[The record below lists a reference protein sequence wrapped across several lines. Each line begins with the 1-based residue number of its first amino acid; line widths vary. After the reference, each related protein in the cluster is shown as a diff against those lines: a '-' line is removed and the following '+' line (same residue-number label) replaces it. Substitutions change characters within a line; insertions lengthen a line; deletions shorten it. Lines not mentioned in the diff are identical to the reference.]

1 MKILWNVKGGSSPL
15 SRGIRQR
22 HTMGVRHPGI
32 IPALAGNTP
41 RRPSLP
47 GRSWDHPRSR
57 GEYNGLAGIDS
68 YRSGSSPLS
77 RGILCM
83 GAVHILCRRIIP
95 ALAGNTWVAESL
107 ARTWAD
113 HPRSRGEYYVDLRL
127 HICRDGSSPLSRGI
141 PFRNGTERG
150 ARRIIPALAG
160 NTTPQEPHTSIP
172 RDHPRSRGEYFVTST
187 FASPAKGS
195 SPLSRGIQSR
205 HPADTAAL
213 GIIPALAGNTP
224 TRSSG
229 LPACWDHPRS
239 RGEYRV
245 GAPHGHAFFGSS
257 PLSRGIRRHR
267 GVSDRCRGIIPALAG
282 NTHRRSRGRCRRR
295 DHPRSRGEY
304 TLRQSP

>member
-172 RDHPRSRGEYFVTST
+172 RDHPRSRGEYLCGGG
-187 FASPAKGS
+187 PRPEMLGS
-195 SPLSRGIQSR
+195 SPLSRGIRVGSGCC
-205 HPADTAAL
+205 L
-213 GIIPALAGNTP
+213 GGVGIIPALAGNTGWCY
-224 TRSSG
+224 RG
-229 LPACWDHPRS
+229 LPDRWDHPRS
-239 RGEYRV
+239 RGEYGPWV
-245 GAPHGHAFFGSS
+245 
-257 PLSRGIRRHR
+257 
-267 GVSDRCRGIIPALAG
+267 
-282 NTHRRSRGRCRRR
+282 
-295 DHPRSRGEY
+295 
-304 TLRQSP
+304 